1 MTKHFVEKKFEMNG
15 GASAQRCRR
24 RRRRGDEGSALQV
37 SDRPRVK
44 KNLCFLNIN
53 RIIRNGL
60 YFRNLHIWVPHC
72 IVENSDTANIQQQA
86 QRGLAPPPT
95 TWNLLTFVR
104 GNAGEVSCPMT
115 QWQRLGSK
123 NLFHFFILWLLIT
136 AFLRYFMAIIATHWS
151 FKILLLLLLSSK
163 IIIHQSQD
171 IFMLHLLHLGFGRL
185 MRLSEIELKYIC
197 VVLKWVSWRNNQKKK
212 YF

>member
-1 MTKHFVEKKFEMNG
+1 MGFISGICIFEFLTV
-15 GASAQRCRR
+15 SLKTV
-24 RRRRGDEGSALQV
+24 AL
-37 SDRPRVK
+37 K
-44 KNLCFLNIN
+44 IFNN
-53 RIIRNGL
+53 RHNMDL
-60 YFRNLHIWVPHC
+60 PL
-72 IVENSDTANIQQQA
+72 
-86 QRGLAPPPT
+86 PPPPDICSHSYEAVHVKCLAQ
-95 TWNLLTFVR
+95 WHNGRDWDTFFFYFV
-104 GNAGEVSCPMT
+104 
-115 QWQRLGSK
+115 
-123 NLFHFFILWLLIT
+123 FILWLLIT
-136 AFLRYFMAIIATHWS
+136 DFLHYFMAIIVTHWS